1 MAPEAMGHQTIG
13 GLANA
18 RFVRVSPQKARLV
31 IDQIRGRQAAQ
42 ALQVLQFTKKR
53 VARDIAKVLRSAI
66 ANAEH
71 KADESGESL
80 DVDSLFVTRCF
91 VNEGPR
97 WKRLRTAPMGRA
109 FRYQKRTSHIVVQ
122 VAEHEKAAEG
132 RAQAAVAEREASK
145 GIKGAVRK
153 ARKTLE
159 DRAKQQKKAID
170 KAKKKQSKKK

>member
-1 MAPEAMGHQTIG
+1 MAADALQHRMIDGY
-13 GLANA
+13 ANA
-18 RFVRVSPQKARLV
+18 RFIRVSPQKARLV
-31 IDQIRGRQAAQ
+31 IDQIRGRQAQ
-42 ALQVLQFTKKR
+42 DALQVLQFTKKR
-53 VARDIAKVLRSAI
+53 VAKDVAKVLRSAI

-71 KADESGESL
+71 KADEAGDSL
-80 DVDSLFVTRCF
+80 DVDSLFVAQCY

-122 VAEHEKAAEG
+122 VAEHERAAEH
-132 RAQAAVAEREASK
+132 RAKEAVAEHEASK

-159 DRAKQQKKAID
+159 DRAKKQRKAID
-170 KAKKKQSKKK
+170 KAKKKSKK

>member
-1 MAPEAMGHQTIG
+1 MAADAIQHRMIDGY
-13 GLANA
+13 ANA
-18 RFVRVSPQKARLV
+18 RFIRVSPQKARLV
-31 IDQIRGRQAAQ
+31 IDQIRGRQAQ
-42 ALQVLQFTKKR
+42 DALQVLEFTKKR
-53 VARDIAKVLRSAI
+53 VAKDVAKVLRSAI

-71 KADESGESL
+71 KADEAGDSL
-80 DVDSLFVTRCF
+80 DVDSLFVAQCY

-122 VAEHEKAAEG
+122 VAEHERAAEH
-132 RAQAAVAEREASK
+132 RAKEAVAEREASK

-159 DRAKQQKKAID
+159 DRAKQQKKAAD
-170 KAKKKQSKKK
+170 RAKKKSKK

>member
-1 MAPEAMGHQTIG
+1 MAPEAMQHRMIDGF
-13 GLANA
+13 ANA
-18 RFVRVSPQKARLV
+18 RFIRVSPQKARLV
-31 IDQIRGRQAAQ
+31 IDRIRGQQAQ
-42 ALQVLQFTKKR
+42 SALQILQFTKKR

-80 DVDSLFVTRCF
+80 DVDTLVVSQCY
-91 VNEGPR
+91 VNDGPR

-122 VAEHEKAAEG
+122 VAEHARAAED
-132 RAQAAVAEREASK
+132 RAQAAEAEREASK
-145 GIKGAVRK
+145 GLKGAVRK

-159 DRAKQQKKAID
+159 DRAKQQKKAAER
-170 KAKKKQSKKK
+170 AKKKSKK